1 MGLSRLGA
9 LLLWLAAV
17 LAFAAASGAEP
28 SFPALSGRVVDQAG
42 ILEAAA
48 RSRIDRKLEQLE
60 RKTSTQ
66 LVVVTLPS
74 LQGYDIADYGY
85 RLGRHWGI
93 GQKGLNNGALLIV
106 APNERKGRIEVG
118 YGLAGNPTDGI
129 YRWIIENAI
138 LPRFRAGDVSGG
150 IERGV
155 DDLVQV
161 LSGDAEDFKRR
172 AAERERPGGAEDFAA
187 FALVV
192 LLLLVWFIVVV
203 RRSQQRQGTRR
214 GGGCWSPA
222 GGATYPGD
230 WSGGRRSS
238 RRL

>member
-17 LAFAAASGAEP
+17 LAFADASAAEP

-48 RSRIDRKLEQLE
+48 RSRIDAKLEQLE

-85 RLGRHWGI
+85 RFGRHWGI

-106 APNERKGRIEVG
+106 GPNERKGRLEG
-118 YGLAGNPTDGI
+118 RYGLEGS
-129 YRWIIENAI
+129 
-138 LPRFRAGDVSGG
+138 L
-150 IERGV
+150 
-155 DDLVQV
+155 
-161 LSGDAEDFKRR
+161 
-172 AAERERPGGAEDFAA
+172 
-187 FALVV
+187 
-192 LLLLVWFIVVV
+192 
-203 RRSQQRQGTRR
+203 
-214 GGGCWSPA
+214 PA
-222 GGATYPGD
+222 GIPPLVIAD
-230 WSGGRRSS
+230 A
-238 RRL
+238 

>member
-17 LAFAAASGAEP
+17 LASADAFAAEP

-42 ILEAAA
+42 VLEAAA
-48 RSRIDRKLEQLE
+48 RSRIDGKLEQLE

-66 LVVVTLPS
+66 LVEVTLPS

-106 APNERKGRIEVG
+106 APNERKVRIEVG
-118 YGLAGNPTDGI
+118 YGLEGTLTDAI
-129 YRWIIENAI
+129 SRLIIENAI
-138 LPRFRAGDVSGG
+138 LPRFRTGDVSGG

-155 DDLVQV
+155 DDLTQV

-172 AAERERPGGAEDFAA
+172 AEQQRDRSSGAEDMVSLLF
-187 FALVV
+187 V
-192 LLLLVWFIVVV
+192 LLILAIWIFIFMRQV
-203 RRSQQRQGTRR
+203 RRQDMS
-214 GGGCWSPA
+214 
-222 GGATYPGD
+222 
-230 WSGGRRSS
+230 GRRP
-238 RRL
+238 